1 MVYVAI
7 ILSSLHNSCL
17 ITFFIK
23 LYVAIWFDTNTTVL
37 PLLWIIFFSGENLE
51 YARLLASLDNQYGT
65 CKEQKTQRLSQRWT
79 QHGREKHRANLHAFD
94 EKWNR
99 V

>member
-1 MVYVAI
+1 MVWYEYDSVT
-7 ILSSLHNSCL
+7 LVMN
-17 ITFFIK
+17 
-23 LYVAIWFDTNTTVL
+23 
-37 PLLWIIFFSGENLE
+37 IIFFSGENLE

-99 V
+99 VTLVERV